1 MIWYLVFKGED
12 KLNRKDNKKRY
23 LKQHLFQHKQMGF
36 FKTILIF
43 TKEKGK
49 NRKKNPDKSALL

>member
-1 MIWYLVFKGED
+1 
-12 KLNRKDNKKRY
+12 
-23 LKQHLFQHKQMGF
+23 MGF

-49 NRKKNPDKSALL
+49 NRKKNPDKSALLWDNRNLIKIPFSISKKNIPFLLSL